1 MDELEVA
8 HILKN
13 QLGFKDSSIKK
24 IKKLHNHLLE
34 YNKRYNLISKNTE
47 NSIWFRHILDSAQL
61 IKFIDFSKVKNLVDF
76 GSGAGF
82 PGLIIGIYAED
93 LSFHVKLYEKSKVK
107 REFLINM
114 KKNFNLKNVSIKN
127 NVYEKP
133 ISTDVIVC
141 RAFKKLKEILIIS
154 REIVKKPHKLIVLK
168 GKNAQAEIDNA
179 LRVCSFKYKLITSV
193 TDEKSKILLLIKL
206 YICK

>member
-1 MDELEVA
+1 MNELKVTQ
-8 HILKN
+8 ILKN
-13 QLGFKDSSIKK
+13 DLGFSNSSIDK
-24 IKKLHNHLLE
+24 IKKYNNQLLK

-93 LSFHVKLYEKSKVK
+93 LTFHVKLYEKSKVK

-114 KKNFNLKNVSIKN
+114 KKNFNQ
-127 NVYEKP
+127 
-133 ISTDVIVC
+133 
-141 RAFKKLKEILIIS
+141 R
-154 REIVKKPHKLIVLK
+154 
-168 GKNAQAEIDNA
+168 
-179 LRVCSFKYKLITSV
+179 
-193 TDEKSKILLLIKL
+193 KI
-206 YICK
+206 Y